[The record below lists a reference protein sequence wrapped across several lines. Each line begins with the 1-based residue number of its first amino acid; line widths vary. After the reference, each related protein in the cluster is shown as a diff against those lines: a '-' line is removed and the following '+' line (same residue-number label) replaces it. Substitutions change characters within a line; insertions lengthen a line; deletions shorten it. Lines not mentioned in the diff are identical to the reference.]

1 MQLMR
6 APHPLVTVARL
17 RSESTSQ
24 FTALALNKPSS
35 SSSKLSLLLLLHD
48 ITVQWHGEI
57 GGSRPRE
64 RSTAG
69 PVSYTQVARSR
80 SESTSQFTAL
90 ALDKPSSSYYCPSLS
105 YSAHP

>member
-1 MQLMR
+1 VFSRECAPYRMRSLPCERRKDIARVQLMR

-48 ITVQWHGEI
+48 ITVQ
-57 GGSRPRE
+57 
-64 RSTAG
+64 
-69 PVSYTQVARSR
+69 
-80 SESTSQFTAL
+80 
-90 ALDKPSSSYYCPSLS
+90 
-105 YSAHP
+105 